1 MVGGRGPLAR
11 AARAEERARYTARVP
26 VGNWLV
32 LLVALAIVGLDL
44 ALRSPWTGPPVL
56 VLMLLVVLAV
66 AERVRQLVVQP
77 RTAAVAGQPAGWLSG
92 VLWFEGSLLVA
103 LLGFAVARF
112 FVVLQMFS
120 PTAGDVASRAGAA
133 HTYDLVFTVLAA
145 LAGGLVIAPE
155 RSGRVLLHMAQRP
168 AVLLAGSF
176 AVMIAVGSLLLTLPL
191 SVTRFAH
198 ISYVDSLFTMASAV
212 CVTGLAVNDVPSTYT
227 LFGQGVIL
235 AGIQLGGI
243 GIMTIAALAL
253 TFSRNT
259 SLQSQLRYAAM
270 LDARTLADLR
280 RIVVGIIAGT
290 FIIEAVGALA
300 LWLMFTGDPRLGEAS
315 ALWMAVFHAIS
326 AFCNAGFSLFPGGLT
341 GFIGDPGV
349 QTVIML
355 LITLGGLGFPVMMEL
370 VRTGWRR
377 LIRMV
382 SKSRPM
388 PPRLSLTTRVVFSTS
403 LLLIALG
410 TGAVLVLEFTG
421 ALAPAGEVGPGGRV
435 LAALFASVNART
447 AGFNT
452 IDHAVLKDATLL
464 LLCALMFIGGS
475 PASTAGGIKTTT
487 AAVLYATL
495 RGELRGREPELGGRA
510 IAPEALRKAV
520 AVTAMS
526 FGLLLTFILLLTLT
540 EEQPFIR
547 LAFEAVSAFA
557 TVGLSTGITGSL
569 TVAGKLIITAAM
581 FIGRVGPF
589 TIALAVAREG
599 GAQRYRLAR
608 EDLPVG

>member
-1 MVGGRGPLAR
+1 
-11 AARAEERARYTARVP
+11 
-26 VGNWLV
+26 
-32 LLVALAIVGLDL
+32 
-44 ALRSPWTGPPVL
+44 
-56 VLMLLVVLAV
+56 
-66 AERVRQLVVQP
+66 
-77 RTAAVAGQPAGWLSG
+77 
-92 VLWFEGSLLVA
+92 
-103 LLGFAVARF
+103 
-112 FVVLQMFS
+112 
-120 PTAGDVASRAGAA
+120 
-133 HTYDLVFTVLAA
+133 
-145 LAGGLVIAPE
+145 
-155 RSGRVLLHMAQRP
+155 
-168 AVLLAGSF
+168 
-176 AVMIAVGSLLLTLPL
+176 
-191 SVTRFAH
+191 
-198 ISYVDSLFTMASAV
+198 
-212 CVTGLAVNDVPSTYT
+212 
-227 LFGQGVIL
+227 
-235 AGIQLGGI
+235 
-243 GIMTIAALAL
+243 
-253 TFSRNT
+253 
-259 SLQSQLRYAAM
+259 
-270 LDARTLADLR
+270 
-280 RIVVGIIAGT
+280 
-290 FIIEAVGALA
+290 
-300 LWLMFTGDPRLGEAS
+300 
-315 ALWMAVFHAIS
+315 
-326 AFCNAGFSLFPGGLT
+326 
-341 GFIGDPGV
+341 
-349 QTVIML
+349 ML

-452 IDHAVLKDATLL
+452 VDHAVLKDATLL

-510 IAPEALRKAV
+510 LAPEALRKAV

-526 FGLLLTFILLLTLT
+526 FGLLLAFILLLTLT

>member
-1 MVGGRGPLAR
+1 MG
-11 AARAEERARYTARVP
+11 RARYTAGVP

-32 LLVALAIVGLDL
+32 LLVALAIVGLDISL
-44 ALRSPWTGPPVL
+44 GSPWTGPPVL
-56 VLMLLVVLAV
+56 IGMLLVVLAV
-66 AERVRQLVVQP
+66 AERLRQLVAQP
-77 RTAAVAGQPAGWLSG
+77 RTAQPGQPGPPGPPGQSAGWLSG

-112 FVVLQMFS
+112 FVVLEMFS
-120 PTAGDVASRAGAA
+120 PTAGDAASRAGAA
-133 HTYDLVFTVLAA
+133 QTYDLVFTVLAL
-145 LAGGLVIAPE
+145 LAGGLVMAPE
-155 RSGRVLLHMAQRP
+155 RSGRILLNMAQRP

-176 AVMIAVGSLLLTLPL
+176 AAMIAVGSLLLTLPL
-191 SVTRFAH
+191 SVTQFGQV
-198 ISYVDSLFTMASAV
+198 SYIDSLFTIASAV
-212 CVTGLAVNDVPSTYT
+212 CVTGLSVNDVPTTYT

-280 RIVVGIIAGT
+280 QIVLGIIAGT
-290 FIIEAVGALA
+290 FIIEAIGAFA
-300 LWLMFTGDPRLGEAS
+300 LWTMFTGDPRLGESS
-315 ALWMAVFHAIS
+315 ALWMAVFHSIS
-326 AFCNAGFSLFPGGLT
+326 AFCNAGFSLFPGGLS

-349 QTVIML
+349 QVVIML
-355 LITLGGLGFPVMMEL
+355 LITFGGLGFPVMMEL

-382 SKSRPM
+382 RKHRPM
-388 PPRLSLTTRVVFSTS
+388 PPRLSLTTRVVVSTS
-403 LLLIALG
+403 VLLVAFG
-410 TGAVLVLEFTG
+410 TGAVMVLEFTG

-435 LAALFASVNART
+435 LAALFVSVNTRT

-452 IDHAVLKDATLL
+452 IDYGVMKDATLL
-464 LLCALMFIGGS
+464 LMCALMFIGGS

-487 AAVLYATL
+487 AAVVFATL

-510 IAPEALRKAV
+510 IAPDALRKAI
-520 AVTAMS
+520 AVSAMS
-526 FGLLLTFILLLTLT
+526 IGIILTLVLLLTLT
-540 EEQPFIR
+540 EDQPFIR

-557 TVGLSTGITGSL
+557 TVGMSTGITASL

-589 TIALAVAREG
+589 TIALAVAQEG